1 MSSYSLLHVI
11 HLLGAIFFIGTLFVE
26 VAVLARVRQ
35 QIVPELMQRVDKA
48 VSARLRVVLHWVVL
62 FVYGAGIGLA
72 WHHRQL
78 LADPFASSF
87 GTLLSLKIL
96 LAIGVFFSFGAVA
109 MLVRSGRMTPARYRL
124 IHWAIFAQMI
134 GIVVLAKA
142 MFYLRW

>member
-1 MSSYSLLHVI
+1 MSGYSLLHVV

-35 QIVPELMQRVDKA
+35 QVGHEVMQSVDTA
-48 VSARLRVVLHWVVL
+48 VGARLRVVLHWVVL
-62 FVYGAGIGLA
+62 FVYGAGAGLA
-72 WHHRQL
+72 WHYRQA
-78 LADPFASSF
+78 LADPFSSSF

-96 LAIGVFFSFGAVA
+96 LAVGVFFSFGAVA
-109 MLVRSGRMTPARYRL
+109 MLLRGGRMTPARYRL